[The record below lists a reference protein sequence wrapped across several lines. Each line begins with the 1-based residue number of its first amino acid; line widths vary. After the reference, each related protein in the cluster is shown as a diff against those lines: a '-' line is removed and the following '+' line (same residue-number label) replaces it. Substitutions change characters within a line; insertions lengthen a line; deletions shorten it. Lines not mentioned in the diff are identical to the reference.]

1 MTMKLK
7 ERVSAVFL
15 FLVFGFAF
23 VYSRKFP
30 DIPKI
35 IPTGIT
41 VLGCILSVMLF
52 VRTFYMHYKEDEN
65 FNAAALAE
73 QKEGSKKIAIAILM
87 LVVYVG
93 LIKIVGFYTISFV
106 FMIDT
111 EKHKLW
117 TYPVVAIGVLA
128 VIYGIF
134 SMFLQ
139 VPLPKG
145 FLI

>member
-1 MTMKLK
+1 MGDADTFCIAQWFQVQKGLISMTMKLK

-65 FNAAALAE
+65 FDAAALAE
-73 QKEGSKKIAIAILM
+73 
-87 LVVYVG
+87 
-93 LIKIVGFYTISFV
+93 
-106 FMIDT
+106 
-111 EKHKLW
+111 
-117 TYPVVAIGVLA
+117 
-128 VIYGIF
+128 
-134 SMFLQ
+134 
-139 VPLPKG
+139 
-145 FLI
+145 

>member
-1 MTMKLK
+1 
-7 ERVSAVFL
+7 
-15 FLVFGFAF
+15 
-23 VYSRKFP
+23 
-30 DIPKI
+30 
-35 IPTGIT
+35 
-41 VLGCILSVMLF
+41 MLQ
-52 VRTFYMHYKEDEN
+52 HWQNK
-65 FNAAALAE
+65 
-73 QKEGSKKIAIAILM
+73 KEGSKKIAIAILM

-93 LIKIVGFYTISFV
+93 LIKVVGFYTISFV
-106 FMIDT
+106 FMMAFSYVIDT

-117 TYPVVAIGVLA
+117 TYPVVAMGVLA

>member
-106 FMIDT
+106 FMI
-111 EKHKLW
+111 
-117 TYPVVAIGVLA
+117 A
-128 VIYGIF
+128 F
-134 SMFLQ
+134 SYDYFL
-139 VPLPKG
+139 LG
-145 FLI
+145 TL